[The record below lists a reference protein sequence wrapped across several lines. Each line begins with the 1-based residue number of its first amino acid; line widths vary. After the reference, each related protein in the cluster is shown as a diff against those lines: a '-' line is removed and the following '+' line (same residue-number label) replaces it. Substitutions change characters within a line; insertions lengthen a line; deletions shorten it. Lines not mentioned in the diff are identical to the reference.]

1 MIRPLMLIIS
11 GLPCTGKT
19 TIGRKIS
26 ESFKLPMISKDEIK
40 ESLFDSLGWDDREW
54 SKKLGMATYPIL
66 YSFCEEQL
74 KNGKSFI
81 VESNFNPKFDNERL
95 SQLRDTYK
103 ARLVVVH
110 CECEGSSLFDRFKKR
125 SESGER
131 HPGHRDHLN
140 YNEFR
145 DVMLSGILE
154 VLDVGEKI
162 FRLDTTNLDKVNLAE
177 LQEYLEKEL

>member
-1 MIRPLMLIIS
+1 MTRPLMLIIS

-19 TIGRKIS
+19 TIGKKIS

-40 ESLFDSLGWDDREW
+40 ESLFDSLGWKDREW

-81 VESNFNPKFDNERL
+81 IESNFNPSFDNEKL
-95 SQLRDTYK
+95 NQLRSNYE

-110 CECEGSSLFDRFKKR
+110 CECEGSTLFERFKKR
-125 SESGER
+125 SESGKR

-140 YNEFR
+140 YDEFR
-145 DVMLSGILE
+145 NVMLSGKFE
-154 VLDVGEKI
+154 VLDVGAEI
-162 FRLDTTNLDKVNLAE
+162 FRLDTTSFDEVNLEDLQIYLKRE
-177 LQEYLEKEL
+177 L